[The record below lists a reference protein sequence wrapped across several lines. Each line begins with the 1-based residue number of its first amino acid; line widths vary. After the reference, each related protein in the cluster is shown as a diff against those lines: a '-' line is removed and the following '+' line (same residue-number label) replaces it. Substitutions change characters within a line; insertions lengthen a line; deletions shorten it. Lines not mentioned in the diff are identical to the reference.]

1 MRPFGSYEYKNGKIT
16 AMKKTATIILR
27 NQKHEVKAGSTIL
40 SALQKLE
47 ILPESIICVRDGELV
62 TEDIILKEGDIIK
75 LVSVISGG

>member
-1 MRPFGSYEYKNGKIT
+1 
-16 AMKKTATIILR
+16 MKKTATIILR
-27 NQKHEVKAGSTIL
+27 NQKYEVKAGSTIL

-62 TEDIILKEGDIIK
+62 IEDIILKEGDIIK